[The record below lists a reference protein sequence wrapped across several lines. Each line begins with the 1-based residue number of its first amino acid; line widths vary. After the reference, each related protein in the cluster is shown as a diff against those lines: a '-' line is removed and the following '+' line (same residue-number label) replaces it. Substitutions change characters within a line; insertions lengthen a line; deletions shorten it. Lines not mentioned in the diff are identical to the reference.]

1 MKSIIIMFMLC
12 LVAVTVS
19 AQGIIR
25 RPAATK
31 PKPTATKPKP
41 TATKPKPTVRK
52 PQSRGSSAVRPKPA
66 QPKKA
71 DPINSLAEPLRSH
84 LKKLV
89 ADMVLVE
96 GGTYMMGNPNGDWD
110 DEYCIDVPHKVTLSS
125 FYICKYEVTEAL
137 WTAVMGSN
145 PSDHKLGG
153 NYPVERVNWYDCQDF
168 VEKLS
173 ELTGRHFRL
182 PTEAEWEYAARGGKR
197 SRGYRYSGSYNLDEI
212 GWYADNS
219 RAYSWYTLGTKK
231 EVGTKKPNEQGLY
244 DMTGNVAEWCQ
255 DKLGND
261 YYRHSP
267 TTNPQ
272 GPDMSSEKDN
282 RCFRGGSV
290 CDNDKYDYLKVYHRP
305 RGGMPPEI
313 KSFYIGLRLA
323 MSVN

>member
-1 MKSIIIMFMLC
+1 MLMSC
-12 LVAVTVS
+12 LVAATVS

-25 RPAATK
+25 RPA
-31 PKPTATKPKP
+31 ATKPKP

-84 LKKLV
+84 LKKLM

-96 GGTYMMGNPNGDWD
+96 GGTYMMGNPDRDRNH
-110 DEYCIDVPHKVTLSS
+110 EYAEDVPHEVTLSS

-145 PSDHKLGG
+145 PSGYPSGD
-153 NYPVERVNWYDCQDF
+153 NYPVEQVNWYDCQDF

-197 SRGYRYSGSYNLDEI
+197 SRGYRYSGSYALDEI
-212 GWYADNS
+212 GWHVGNAHHYK
-219 RAYSWYTLGTKK
+219 R
-231 EVGTKKPNEQGLY
+231 EVGTKKPNELGLY
-244 DMTGNVAEWCQ
+244 DMTGNVSEWCQ
-255 DKLGND
+255 DKLD
-261 YYRHSP
+261 IEYYHHSP
-267 TTNPQ
+267 SINPQ
-272 GPDMSSEKDN
+272 GPDRSTYKDN

-290 CDNDKYDYLKVYHRP
+290 CDDDKYDRLKVYTRFSS
-305 RGGMPPEI
+305 GMPPEE

>member
-1 MKSIIIMFMLC
+1 MKSIIIILMSC

-31 PKPTATKPKP
+31 PKPT
-41 TATKPKPTVRK
+41 VRN

-96 GGTYMMGNPNGDWD
+96 GGTYMMGNPDRDKN
-110 DEYCIDVPHKVTLSS
+110 DEYAKDVPHEVTLSS

-145 PSDHKLGG
+145 PSDHKSGD
-153 NYPVERVNWYDCQDF
+153 NYPVEQVNWYDCQDF

-182 PTEAEWEYAARGGKR
+182 PTEAEWEYAARGGQR

-212 GWYADNS
+212 GWHVGNTH
-219 RAYSWYTLGTKK
+219 RNKK
-231 EVGTKKPNEQGLY
+231 EVGTKKPNELGLY
-244 DMTGNVAEWCQ
+244 DMTGNVSEWCQ
-255 DKLGND
+255 GKLD
-261 YYRHSP
+261 IEYYHHSP
-267 TTNPQ
+267 SINPQ
-272 GPDMSSEKDN
+272 GPDRSTYKDN
-282 RCFRGGSV
+282 RCFRGGSF
-290 CDNDKYDYLKVYHRP
+290 CDDEKYDELKVYTRNT
-305 RGGMPPEI
+305 GMPPEE
-313 KSFYIGLRLA
+313 KYGHLGLRLA

>member
-1 MKSIIIMFMLC
+1 MKSIVIMLMSC

-25 RPAATK
+25 RPA
-31 PKPTATKPKP
+31 
-41 TATKPKPTVRK
+41 ATKPKPTVRK

-84 LKKLV
+84 LKKLM

-96 GGTYMMGNPNGDWD
+96 GGTYMMGNPDRDRN
-110 DEYCIDVPHKVTLSS
+110 DEYAKDVPHEVTLSS

-145 PSDHKLGG
+145 PSRDKLGD
-153 NYPVERVNWYDCQDF
+153 NYPVEQVNWYDCQDF

-197 SRGYRYSGSYNLDEI
+197 SRGYRYSGSYALDEI
-212 GWYADNS
+212 GWHVGNAHYYK
-219 RAYSWYTLGTKK
+219 R
-231 EVGTKKPNEQGLY
+231 EVGTKKPNELGLY
-244 DMTGNVAEWCQ
+244 DMTGNVSEWCQ
-255 DKLGND
+255 DKLD
-261 YYRHSP
+261 IEYYHHSP
-267 TTNPQ
+267 SINPQ
-272 GPDMSSEKDN
+272 GSDRSTYKDN
-282 RCFRGGSV
+282 RCFRGGSF
-290 CDNDKYDYLKVYHRP
+290 CDEEKYDELKVYTRNT
-305 RGGMPPEI
+305 GMPPEE
-313 KSFYIGLRLA
+313 KYGHLGLRLA

>member
-1 MKSIIIMFMLC
+1 MKSIIIILMSC

-25 RPAATK
+25 RPA
-31 PKPTATKPKP
+31 
-41 TATKPKPTVRK
+41 ATKPKPTVRK

-71 DPINSLAEPLRSH
+71 DPINSLAEPLRTH
-84 LKKLV
+84 LKKLM

-96 GGTYMMGNPNGDWD
+96 GGTYMMGNPDRDRN
-110 DEYCIDVPHKVTLSS
+110 DEYAKDVPHEVTLSS

-145 PSDHKLGG
+145 PSKYPSGD
-153 NYPVERVNWYDCQDF
+153 NYPVEQVNWYDCQDF

-182 PTEAEWEYAARGGKR
+182 PTEAEWEYAARGGQR

-212 GWYADNS
+212 GWHVGNTH
-219 RAYSWYTLGTKK
+219 RNKK
-231 EVGTKKPNEQGLY
+231 EVGTKKPNELGLY
-244 DMTGNVAEWCQ
+244 DMTGNVSEWCQ
-255 DKLGND
+255 DKLD
-261 YYRHSP
+261 IEYYHHSP
-267 TTNPQ
+267 SINPQ
-272 GPDMSSEKDN
+272 GPDRSTYKDN
-282 RCFRGGSV
+282 HCFRGGSF
-290 CDNDKYDYLKVYHRP
+290 CDDDKYDELKVYTRNI
-305 RGGMPPEI
+305 GGMPPEE
-313 KSFYIGLRLA
+313 KYGHLGLRLA

>member
-1 MKSIIIMFMLC
+1 MKSIIIMLMSC

-31 PKPTATKPKP
+31 PKPT
-41 TATKPKPTVRK
+41 VRK
-52 PQSRGSSAVRPKPA
+52 PQSRGRSAVRPKPA
-66 QPKKA
+66 HPKKA

-84 LKKLV
+84 LKKLM

-110 DEYCIDVPHKVTLSS
+110 NEYCIEVPHKVTLSS

-145 PSDHKLGG
+145 PSDGKLGD
-153 NYPVERVNWYDCQDF
+153 NYPVENVNWYDCQDF

-197 SRGYRYSGSYNLDEI
+197 SRGYRYSGSYALDEI
-212 GWYADNS
+212 GWHVGNAHHYK
-219 RAYSWYTLGTKK
+219 R
-231 EVGTKKPNEQGLY
+231 EVGTKKPNELGLY
-244 DMTGNVAEWCQ
+244 DMTGNVSEWCQ
-255 DKLGND
+255 DKLD
-261 YYRHSP
+261 IEYYHHSP
-267 TTNPQ
+267 SINPQ
-272 GPDMSSEKDN
+272 GPDRSTYKDN
-282 RCFRGGSV
+282 RCFRGGSF
-290 CDNDKYDYLKVYHRP
+290 CDEEKYDELKVYTRNT
-305 RGGMPPEI
+305 GMPPEE
-313 KSFYIGLRLA
+313 KYGHLGLRLA

>member
-1 MKSIIIMFMLC
+1 MSC

-31 PKPTATKPKP
+31 PKPT
-41 TATKPKPTVRK
+41 VRK

-66 QPKKA
+66 HPKKA
-71 DPINSLAEPLRSH
+71 DPINSLAEPLRTH
-84 LKKLV
+84 LKKLM

-96 GGTYMMGNPNGDWD
+96 GGTYMMGNPDRDRN
-110 DEYCIDVPHKVTLSS
+110 DEYAKDVPHEVTLSS

-145 PSDHKLGG
+145 PSRDKLGD
-153 NYPVERVNWYDCQDF
+153 NYPVEQVNWYDCQDF

-197 SRGYRYSGSYNLDEI
+197 SRGYRYSGSYALDEI
-212 GWYADNS
+212 GWHVGNAHYYK
-219 RAYSWYTLGTKK
+219 R
-231 EVGTKKPNEQGLY
+231 EVGTKKPNELGLY
-244 DMTGNVAEWCQ
+244 DMTGNVSEWCQ
-255 DKLGND
+255 DKLD
-261 YYRHSP
+261 IEYYHHSP
-267 TTNPQ
+267 SINPQ
-272 GPDMSSEKDN
+272 GPDRSTYKDN

-290 CDNDKYDYLKVYHRP
+290 CDDDKYDRLKVYTRFSS
-305 RGGMPPEI
+305 GMPPEE

>member
-1 MKSIIIMFMLC
+1 MKSIVIILMSC

-31 PKPTATKPKP
+31 PKPT
-41 TATKPKPTVRK
+41 VRK

-66 QPKKA
+66 HPKKA

-84 LKKLV
+84 LKKLM

-96 GGTYMMGNPNGDWD
+96 GGTYMMGDPNGDWD
-110 DEYCIDVPHKVTLSS
+110 NEYCIEVPHKVTLSS

-145 PSDHKLGG
+145 PSRDKLGD
-153 NYPVERVNWYDCQDF
+153 NYPVEQVNWYDCQDF

-197 SRGYRYSGSYNLDEI
+197 SRGYR
-212 GWYADNS
+212 
-219 RAYSWYTLGTKK
+219 
-231 EVGTKKPNEQGLY
+231 
-244 DMTGNVAEWCQ
+244 
-255 DKLGND
+255 
-261 YYRHSP
+261 
-267 TTNPQ
+267 
-272 GPDMSSEKDN
+272 
-282 RCFRGGSV
+282 
-290 CDNDKYDYLKVYHRP
+290 
-305 RGGMPPEI
+305 
-313 KSFYIGLRLA
+313 
-323 MSVN
+323 

>member
-1 MKSIIIMFMLC
+1 MKSIVIMLMSC

-31 PKPTATKPKP
+31 PKPT
-41 TATKPKPTVRK
+41 VRK
-52 PQSRGSSAVRPKPA
+52 THSRGSSAVRPKPA

-84 LKKLV
+84 LKKLM

-96 GGTYMMGNPNGDWD
+96 GGTYMMGNPDRDRN
-110 DEYCIDVPHKVTLSS
+110 DEYAKDVPHEVTLSS

-145 PSDHKLGG
+145 PSRHKLGD
-153 NYPVERVNWYDCQDF
+153 NYPVEQVNWYDCQDF

-197 SRGYRYSGSYNLDEI
+197 SRGYRYSGSYALDEI
-212 GWYADNS
+212 GWHVGNAHYYK
-219 RAYSWYTLGTKK
+219 R
-231 EVGTKKPNEQGLY
+231 EVGTKKPNELGLY
-244 DMTGNVAEWCQ
+244 DMTGNVSEWCQ
-255 DKLGND
+255 DKLD
-261 YYRHSP
+261 IEYYHHSP
-267 TTNPQ
+267 SINPQ
-272 GPDMSSEKDN
+272 GSDRSTYKDN
-282 RCFRGGSV
+282 RCFRGGSF
-290 CDNDKYDYLKVYHRP
+290 CDEEKYDELKVYTRNT
-305 RGGMPPEI
+305 GMPPEE
-313 KSFYIGLRLA
+313 KYGHLGLRLA

>member
-1 MKSIIIMFMLC
+1 MKSIIIMLMSC

-25 RPAATK
+25 RPA
-31 PKPTATKPKP
+31 
-41 TATKPKPTVRK
+41 ATKPKPTVRK

-84 LKKLV
+84 LKKLM

-96 GGTYMMGNPNGDWD
+96 GGTYMMGNPDRDRN
-110 DEYCIDVPHKVTLSS
+110 DEYAKDVPHEVTLSS

-145 PSDHKLGG
+145 PSRHKLGD
-153 NYPVERVNWYDCQDF
+153 NYPVEQVNWYDCQDF

-197 SRGYRYSGSYNLDEI
+197 SRGYRYSGSYALDEI
-212 GWYADNS
+212 GWHVGNAHYYK
-219 RAYSWYTLGTKK
+219 R
-231 EVGTKKPNEQGLY
+231 EVGTKKPNELGLY
-244 DMTGNVAEWCQ
+244 DMTGNVSEWCQ
-255 DKLGND
+255 DKLD
-261 YYRHSP
+261 IEYYHHSP
-267 TTNPQ
+267 SINPQ
-272 GPDMSSEKDN
+272 GPDRSTYKDN
-282 RCFRGGSV
+282 RCFRGGSF
-290 CDNDKYDYLKVYHRP
+290 CDEEKYDELKVYTRNT
-305 RGGMPPEI
+305 GMPPEE
-313 KSFYIGLRLA
+313 KYGHLGLRLA

>member
-1 MKSIIIMFMLC
+1 MKSIIIMFMFC

-31 PKPTATKPKP
+31 PKPT
-41 TATKPKPTVRK
+41 VRK
-52 PQSRGSSAVRPKPA
+52 PQSRGRSAVRPKPA
-66 QPKKA
+66 HPKKA
-71 DPINSLAEPLRSH
+71 DPINSLAEPLRTH
-84 LKKLV
+84 LKKLM

-96 GGTYMMGNPNGDWD
+96 GGTYMMGNPDRDRN
-110 DEYCIDVPHKVTLSS
+110 DEYAEDVPHEVTLSS

-182 PTEAEWEYAARGGKR
+182 PTEAEWEYAARGGQR

-212 GWYADNS
+212 GWHVGNAHHYK
-219 RAYSWYTLGTKK
+219 R
-231 EVGTKKPNEQGLY
+231 EVGTKKPNELGLY
-244 DMTGNVAEWCQ
+244 DMTGNVSEWCQ
-255 DKLGND
+255 DKLGIE
-261 YYRHSP
+261 YYHHSP
-267 TTNPQ
+267 SINPQ
-272 GPDMSSEKDN
+272 GPDRSTFKDH
-282 RCFRGGSV
+282 RCFRGGSF
-290 CDNDKYDYLKVYHRP
+290 CDDEKYDELKVYTRNT
-305 RGGMPPEI
+305 GMPPEE
-313 KSFYIGLRLA
+313 KYGHLGLRLA

>member
-1 MKSIIIMFMLC
+1 MKSIVIMLMSC

-31 PKPTATKPKP
+31 PKPT
-41 TATKPKPTVRK
+41 VRK
-52 PQSRGSSAVRPKPA
+52 PQNRGSSAVRPKPA

-84 LKKLV
+84 LKKLM

-96 GGTYMMGNPNGDWD
+96 GGTYMMGNPDRDRN
-110 DEYCIDVPHKVTLSS
+110 DEYAKDVPHEVTLSS

-145 PSDHKLGG
+145 PSKYPLGD
-153 NYPVERVNWYDCQDF
+153 NYPVEQVNWYDCQDF

-182 PTEAEWEYAARGGKR
+182 PTEAEWEYAARGGQR

-212 GWYADNS
+212 GWHVGNAHHYK
-219 RAYSWYTLGTKK
+219 R
-231 EVGTKKPNEQGLY
+231 EVGTKKPNELGLY
-244 DMTGNVAEWCQ
+244 DMTGNVCEWCQ
-255 DKLGND
+255 DKLD
-261 YYRHSP
+261 TEYYHHSP
-267 TTNPQ
+267 SINPQ
-272 GPDMSSEKDN
+272 GPDRSTYKDN

-290 CDNDKYDYLKVYHRP
+290 CDDDKYDRLKVYTRFSS
-305 RGGMPPEI
+305 GMPPEE

>member
-1 MKSIIIMFMLC
+1 MKSIIIIFMSC

-41 TATKPKPTVRK
+41 TVRK
-52 PQSRGSSAVRPKPA
+52 PHSRGSSAVRPKPA
-66 QPKKA
+66 QPKKT

-84 LKKLV
+84 LKKLM
-89 ADMVLVE
+89 ADMVLVK
-96 GGTYMMGNPNGDWD
+96 GGTYMMGDPNGDWD
-110 DEYCIDVPHKVTLSS
+110 NKDCNEVPHKVTLSS

-145 PSDHKLGG
+145 PSKYPSGG
-153 NYPVERVNWYDCQDF
+153 NYPVVQVNWYDCQDF

-182 PTEAEWEYAARGGKR
+182 PTEAEWEYAARGGQR

-212 GWYADNS
+212 GWHLGNAKPNS
-219 RAYSWYTLGTKK
+219 RSSLGDKK
-231 EVGTKKPNEQGLY
+231 EVGTKKPNELGLY
-244 DMTGNVAEWCQ
+244 DMTGNVNEWCQ
-255 DKLGND
+255 DKHNND

-272 GPDMSSEKDN
+272 GPDRSSFKDN
-282 RCFRGGSV
+282 RCIRGGSV
-290 CDNDKYDYLKVYHRP
+290 WDDDKHDYLKVYHRP
-305 RGGMPPEI
+305 CGGQPPEA
-313 KSFYIGLRLA
+313 KHACDGLRLA

>member
-1 MKSIIIMFMLC
+1 MKSIVIILMSC

-31 PKPTATKPKP
+31 PKPT
-41 TATKPKPTVRK
+41 VRK
-52 PQSRGSSAVRPKPA
+52 THSRGSSAVRPKPA

-84 LKKLV
+84 LKKLM

-96 GGTYMMGNPNGDWD
+96 GGTYMMGNPDRDRN
-110 DEYCIDVPHKVTLSS
+110 DEYAKDVPHEVTLSS

-145 PSDHKLGG
+145 PSRDKLGD

-197 SRGYRYSGSYNLDEI
+197 SRGYRYSGSYALDEI
-212 GWYADNS
+212 GWHVGNAHYYK
-219 RAYSWYTLGTKK
+219 R
-231 EVGTKKPNEQGLY
+231 EVGTKKPNELGLY
-244 DMTGNVAEWCQ
+244 DMTGNVSEWCQ
-255 DKLGND
+255 DKLD
-261 YYRHSP
+261 IEYYHHSP
-267 TTNPQ
+267 SINPQ
-272 GPDMSSEKDN
+272 GSDRSTYKDN
-282 RCFRGGSV
+282 RCFRGGSF
-290 CDNDKYDYLKVYHRP
+290 CDEEKYDELKVYTRNT
-305 RGGMPPEI
+305 GMPPEE
-313 KSFYIGLRLA
+313 KYGHLGLRLA

>member
-1 MKSIIIMFMLC
+1 MLISC

-41 TATKPKPTVRK
+41 TVRK
-52 PQSRGSSAVRPKPA
+52 THSRGSSAVRPKPA
-66 QPKKA
+66 HPKKV
-71 DPINSLAEPLRSH
+71 DPINSLAEPLRTH
-84 LKKLV
+84 LKKLM

-96 GGTYMMGNPNGDWD
+96 GGTYMMGNPDRDRN
-110 DEYCIDVPHKVTLSS
+110 DEYAEDVPHEVTLSS

-145 PSDHKLGG
+145 PSKYPLGD
-153 NYPVERVNWYDCQDF
+153 NYPVEQVNWYDCQDF

-182 PTEAEWEYAARGGKR
+182 PTEAEWEYAARGGQR

-212 GWYADNS
+212 GWHAGNAK
-219 RAYSWYTLGTKK
+219 RYSWSSLGDKK
-231 EVGTKKPNEQGLY
+231 EVGTKKPNELGLY
-244 DMTGNVAEWCQ
+244 DMTGNVREWCQ
-255 DKLGND
+255 DKHSDD

-267 TTNPQ
+267 AINPQ
-272 GPDMSSEKDN
+272 GPDRSTSKDN
-282 RCFRGGSV
+282 RCLRGGSV
-290 CDNDKYDYLKVYHRP
+290 WDDDKYDELKVYHRP
-305 RGGMPPEI
+305 RGGMPPEE
-313 KSFYIGLRLA
+313 KYGHLGLRLA

>member
-1 MKSIIIMFMLC
+1 MKSIIIMLMSC

-31 PKPTATKPKP
+31 PKPT
-41 TATKPKPTVRK
+41 VRK

-66 QPKKA
+66 HPKKA
-71 DPINSLAEPLRSH
+71 DPINSLAEPLRTH
-84 LKKLV
+84 LKKLM

-96 GGTYMMGNPNGDWD
+96 GGTYMMGNPDRDRN
-110 DEYCIDVPHKVTLSS
+110 DEYAKDVPHEVTLSS

-145 PSDHKLGG
+145 PSGYPSGD
-153 NYPVERVNWYDCQDF
+153 NYPVEQVNWYDCQDF

-212 GWYADNS
+212 GWHVGNAHHYK
-219 RAYSWYTLGTKK
+219 R
-231 EVGTKKPNEQGLY
+231 EVGTKKPNELGLY
-244 DMTGNVAEWCQ
+244 DMTGNVSEWCQ
-255 DKLGND
+255 DKLD
-261 YYRHSP
+261 IEYYHHSP
-267 TTNPQ
+267 SINPQ
-272 GPDMSSEKDN
+272 GPDRSTYKDN
-282 RCFRGGSV
+282 RCFRGGSF
-290 CDNDKYDYLKVYHRP
+290 CDDEKYDELKVYTRNT
-305 RGGMPPEI
+305 GMPPEE
-313 KSFYIGLRLA
+313 KYGHLGLRLA

>member
-1 MKSIIIMFMLC
+1 MKSIIIMFMSC

-25 RPAATK
+25 RPA
-31 PKPTATKPKP
+31 ATKPKP

-84 LKKLV
+84 LKKLM

-96 GGTYMMGNPNGDWD
+96 GGTYMMGNPDRDRNH
-110 DEYCIDVPHKVTLSS
+110 EYAEDVPHEVTLSS

-145 PSDHKLGG
+145 PSRHPLGD
-153 NYPVERVNWYDCQDF
+153 NYPVEQVSWYDCQDF

-182 PTEAEWEYAARGGKR
+182 PTEAEWEYAARGGQR

-212 GWYADNS
+212 GWHVGNAHHYK
-219 RAYSWYTLGTKK
+219 R
-231 EVGTKKPNEQGLY
+231 EVGTKKPNELGLY
-244 DMTGNVAEWCQ
+244 DMTGNVSEWCQ
-255 DKLGND
+255 DKLD
-261 YYRHSP
+261 IEYYHHSP
-267 TTNPQ
+267 SINPQ
-272 GPDMSSEKDN
+272 GPDRSTYKDN
-282 RCFRGGSV
+282 RCFRGGSF
-290 CDNDKYDYLKVYHRP
+290 CDDQKYDELKVYTRNT
-305 RGGMPPEI
+305 GGMPPEE
-313 KSFYIGLRLA
+313 KYGNLGLRLA

>member
-1 MKSIIIMFMLC
+1 MKSIIIMLMSC

-25 RPAATK
+25 RPA
-31 PKPTATKPKP
+31 ATKPKP

-84 LKKLV
+84 LKKLM

-96 GGTYMMGNPNGDWD
+96 GGTYMMGNPDRDKN
-110 DEYCIDVPHKVTLSS
+110 DEYAEDVPHEVTLSS

-145 PSDHKLGG
+145 PSRHPLGD
-153 NYPVERVNWYDCQDF
+153 NYPVEQVSWYDCQDF

-182 PTEAEWEYAARGGKR
+182 PTEAEWEYAARGGQR

-212 GWYADNS
+212 GWHEGNAHYYK
-219 RAYSWYTLGTKK
+219 R
-231 EVGTKKPNEQGLY
+231 EVGTKKPNELGLY
-244 DMTGNVAEWCQ
+244 DMTGNVDEWCQ
-255 DKLGND
+255 DKLGTD
-261 YYRHSP
+261 YYHHSP
-267 TTNPQ
+267 SINPQ
-272 GPDMSSEKDN
+272 GPDRSTFKDH
-282 RCFRGGSV
+282 RCHRGGSF
-290 CDNDKYDYLKVYHRP
+290 CDNEKYDELIVYTRNSS
-305 RGGMPPEI
+305 GLPPEE
-313 KSFYIGLRLA
+313 KYGHLGLRLA

>member
-1 MKSIIIMFMLC
+1 MKSIVIMLMSC

-25 RPAATK
+25 RPA
-31 PKPTATKPKP
+31 
-41 TATKPKPTVRK
+41 ATKPKPTVRK

-84 LKKLV
+84 LKKLM

-96 GGTYMMGNPNGDWD
+96 GGTYMMGNPDRDRN
-110 DEYCIDVPHKVTLSS
+110 DEYAKDVPHEVTLSS

-145 PSDHKLGG
+145 PSRHKLGD
-153 NYPVERVNWYDCQDF
+153 NYPVEQVNWYDCQDF

-197 SRGYRYSGSYNLDEI
+197 SRGYRYSGSYALDEI
-212 GWYADNS
+212 GWHVGNAHYYK
-219 RAYSWYTLGTKK
+219 R
-231 EVGTKKPNEQGLY
+231 EVGTKKPNELGLY
-244 DMTGNVAEWCQ
+244 DMTGNVSEWCQ
-255 DKLGND
+255 DKLD
-261 YYRHSP
+261 IEYYHHSP
-267 TTNPQ
+267 SINPQ
-272 GPDMSSEKDN
+272 GSDRSTYKDN
-282 RCFRGGSV
+282 RCFRGGSF
-290 CDNDKYDYLKVYHRP
+290 CDEEKYDELKVYTRNT
-305 RGGMPPEI
+305 GMPPEE
-313 KSFYIGLRLA
+313 KYGHLGLRLA

>member
-1 MKSIIIMFMLC
+1 MKSIIIMLMSC

-41 TATKPKPTVRK
+41 TVRK
-52 PQSRGSSAVRPKPA
+52 PQSRGRSAVRPKPA
-66 QPKKA
+66 HPKKA
-71 DPINSLAEPLRSH
+71 DPINSLAEPLRTH
-84 LKKLV
+84 LKKLM

-96 GGTYMMGNPNGDWD
+96 GGTYMMGNPDRDRN
-110 DEYCIDVPHKVTLSS
+110 DEYAEDVPHEVTLSS

-145 PSDHKLGG
+145 PSYHKLGD
-153 NYPVERVNWYDCQDF
+153 NYPVEQVNWYDCQDF

-212 GWYADNS
+212 GWHEGNADHK
-219 RAYSWYTLGTKK
+219 R
-231 EVGTKKPNEQGLY
+231 EVGTKKPNELGLY
-244 DMTGNVAEWCQ
+244 DMTGNVCEWCQ
-255 DKLGND
+255 DKLD
-261 YYRHSP
+261 TEYYHHSP
-267 TTNPQ
+267 SINPQ
-272 GPDMSSEKDN
+272 GPDRSSVKDN
-282 RCFRGGSV
+282 RCMRGGSF
-290 CDNDKYDYLKVYHRP
+290 CDNDKYDRLKVYKRNST
-305 RGGMPPEI
+305 GLPPES
-313 KSFYIGLRLA
+313 KYFMDGLRLA

>member
-1 MKSIIIMFMLC
+1 MKSIIIMLMSC

-31 PKPTATKPKP
+31 PKPT
-41 TATKPKPTVRK
+41 VRK
-52 PQSRGSSAVRPKPA
+52 THSRGSSAVRPKPA
-66 QPKKA
+66 HPKKA

-84 LKKLV
+84 LKKLM

-96 GGTYMMGNPNGDWD
+96 GGTYMMGNPDRDRN
-110 DEYCIDVPHKVTLSS
+110 DEYAEDVPHEVTLSS

-145 PSDHKLGG
+145 PSRDKLGD
-153 NYPVERVNWYDCQDF
+153 NYPVEQVNWYDCQDF

-197 SRGYRYSGSYNLDEI
+197 SRGYRYSGSYALDEI
-212 GWYADNS
+212 GWHVGNAHYYK
-219 RAYSWYTLGTKK
+219 R
-231 EVGTKKPNEQGLY
+231 EVGTKKPNELGLY
-244 DMTGNVAEWCQ
+244 DMTGNVCEWCQ
-255 DKLGND
+255 DKLD
-261 YYRHSP
+261 TEYYHHSP
-267 TTNPQ
+267 SINPQ
-272 GPDMSSEKDN
+272 GPDRSTYKDN
-282 RCFRGGSV
+282 RCFRGGSF
-290 CDNDKYDYLKVYHRP
+290 CDEEKYDELKVYTRNT
-305 RGGMPPEI
+305 GMPPEE
-313 KSFYIGLRLA
+313 KYGHLGLRLA

>member
-1 MKSIIIMFMLC
+1 MSC

-41 TATKPKPTVRK
+41 TVRK

-66 QPKKA
+66 LPKKA

-84 LKKLV
+84 LKKLM

-96 GGTYMMGNPNGDWD
+96 GGTYMMGNPDRDRNH
-110 DEYCIDVPHKVTLSS
+110 EYAEDVPHEVTLSS

-145 PSDHKLGG
+145 PSRHPLGD
-153 NYPVERVNWYDCQDF
+153 NYPVEQVSWYDCQDF

-182 PTEAEWEYAARGGKR
+182 PTEAEWEYAARGGQR

-212 GWYADNS
+212 GWYEGNADHK
-219 RAYSWYTLGTKK
+219 R
-231 EVGTKKPNEQGLY
+231 EVGTKKPNELGLY
-244 DMTGNVAEWCQ
+244 DMTGNVDEWCQ
-255 DKLGND
+255 DKLGTD
-261 YYRHSP
+261 YYHHSP
-267 TTNPQ
+267 SINPQ
-272 GPDMSSEKDN
+272 GPDRSTFKDH
-282 RCFRGGSV
+282 RCFRGGSI
-290 CDNDKYDYLKVYHRP
+290 CDHDKYDYLKVYKRNSS
-305 RGGMPPEI
+305 GLPPES
-313 KSFYIGLRLA
+313 KYFNLGLRLA

>member
-1 MKSIIIMFMLC
+1 MKSIVIMLMSC

-25 RPAATK
+25 RPA
-31 PKPTATKPKP
+31 
-41 TATKPKPTVRK
+41 ATKPKPTVRK

-84 LKKLV
+84 LKKLM

-96 GGTYMMGNPNGDWD
+96 GGTYMMGNPDRDRN
-110 DEYCIDVPHKVTLSS
+110 DEYAKDVPHEVTLSS

-145 PSDHKLGG
+145 PSRHKLGD
-153 NYPVERVNWYDCQDF
+153 NYPVEQVNWYDCQDF

-197 SRGYRYSGSYNLDEI
+197 SRGYRYSGSYALDEI
-212 GWYADNS
+212 GWHVGNAHYYK
-219 RAYSWYTLGTKK
+219 R
-231 EVGTKKPNEQGLY
+231 EVGTKKPNELGLY
-244 DMTGNVAEWCQ
+244 DMTGNVSEWCQ
-255 DKLGND
+255 DKLD
-261 YYRHSP
+261 IEYYHHSP
-267 TTNPQ
+267 SINPQ
-272 GPDMSSEKDN
+272 GSDRSTYKDN
-282 RCFRGGSV
+282 RCFRGGSF
-290 CDNDKYDYLKVYHRP
+290 CDDEKYDELKVYTRNT
-305 RGGMPPEI
+305 GMPPEE
-313 KSFYIGLRLA
+313 KYGHLGLRLA

>member
-1 MKSIIIMFMLC
+1 MKSIVIILMSC

-31 PKPTATKPKP
+31 PKPT
-41 TATKPKPTVRK
+41 VRK

-66 QPKKA
+66 HPKKE

-84 LKKLV
+84 LKKLM

-96 GGTYMMGNPNGDWD
+96 GGTYMMGNPDRDRN
-110 DEYCIDVPHKVTLSS
+110 DEYAKDVPHEVTLSS

-145 PSDHKLGG
+145 PSKYPLGD
-153 NYPVERVNWYDCQDF
+153 NYPVEQVNWYDCQDF

-197 SRGYRYSGSYNLDEI
+197 SRGYRYSGSYALDEI
-212 GWYADNS
+212 GWHVGNAHYYK
-219 RAYSWYTLGTKK
+219 R
-231 EVGTKKPNEQGLY
+231 EVGTKKPNELGLY
-244 DMTGNVAEWCQ
+244 DMTGNVSEWCQ
-255 DKLGND
+255 DKLD
-261 YYRHSP
+261 IEYYHHSP
-267 TTNPQ
+267 SINPQ
-272 GPDMSSEKDN
+272 GPDRSTYKDN

-290 CDNDKYDYLKVYHRP
+290 CDDDKYDRLKVYTRFSS
-305 RGGMPPEI
+305 GMPPEE

>member
-1 MKSIIIMFMLC
+1 MKSIIIILMSC

-25 RPAATK
+25 RPA
-31 PKPTATKPKP
+31 
-41 TATKPKPTVRK
+41 ATKPKPTVRK

-84 LKKLV
+84 LKKLM

-96 GGTYMMGNPNGDWD
+96 GGTYMMGNPDRDRN
-110 DEYCIDVPHKVTLSS
+110 DEYAKDVPHEVTLSS
-125 FYICKYEVTEAL
+125 FYICKNEVTEAL

-145 PSDHKLGG
+145 PSRHKLGD
-153 NYPVERVNWYDCQDF
+153 NYPVEQVNWYDCQDF

-197 SRGYRYSGSYNLDEI
+197 SRGYRYSGSYALDEI
-212 GWYADNS
+212 GWHVGNAHYYK
-219 RAYSWYTLGTKK
+219 R
-231 EVGTKKPNEQGLY
+231 EVGTKKPNELGLY
-244 DMTGNVAEWCQ
+244 DMTGNVSEWCQ
-255 DKLGND
+255 DKLD
-261 YYRHSP
+261 IEYYHHSP
-267 TTNPQ
+267 SINPQ
-272 GPDMSSEKDN
+272 GSDRSTYKDN
-282 RCFRGGSV
+282 RCFRGGSF
-290 CDNDKYDYLKVYHRP
+290 CDEEKYDELKVYTRNT
-305 RGGMPPEI
+305 GMPPEE
-313 KSFYIGLRLA
+313 KYGHLGLRLA

>member
-1 MKSIIIMFMLC
+1 MKSIIIMLMSC

-31 PKPTATKPKP
+31 PKPT
-41 TATKPKPTVRK
+41 VRK

-66 QPKKA
+66 HPKKA
-71 DPINSLAEPLRSH
+71 DPINLLAEPLRSH
-84 LKKLV
+84 LKKLM

-96 GGTYMMGNPNGDWD
+96 GGTYMMGNPDRDRN
-110 DEYCIDVPHKVTLSS
+110 DEYAKDVPHEVTLSS

-145 PSDHKLGG
+145 PSGYPSGD
-153 NYPVERVNWYDCQDF
+153 NYPVEQVNWYDCQDF

-182 PTEAEWEYAARGGKR
+182 PTEAEWEYAARGGQR

-212 GWYADNS
+212 GWHVGNAHHYK
-219 RAYSWYTLGTKK
+219 R
-231 EVGTKKPNEQGLY
+231 EVGTKKPNELGLY
-244 DMTGNVAEWCQ
+244 DMTGNVSEWCQ
-255 DKLGND
+255 DKLD
-261 YYRHSP
+261 IEYYHHSP
-267 TTNPQ
+267 SINPQ
-272 GPDMSSEKDN
+272 GPDRSTYKDN
-282 RCFRGGSV
+282 RCFRGGSF
-290 CDNDKYDYLKVYHRP
+290 CDEEKYDELKVYTRNT
-305 RGGMPPEI
+305 GMPPEE
-313 KSFYIGLRLA
+313 KYGHLGLRLA

>member
-1 MKSIIIMFMLC
+1 MKSIIIMFMSC

-25 RPAATK
+25 RPA
-31 PKPTATKPKP
+31 ATKPKP

-84 LKKLV
+84 LKKLM

-110 DEYCIDVPHKVTLSS
+110 DEYCIDVSHKVTLSS
-125 FYICKYEVTEAL
+125 FNICKYEVTEAL

-145 PSDHKLGG
+145 PSKYPSGD
-153 NYPVERVNWYDCQDF
+153 NYPVEQVNWYDCQDF

-182 PTEAEWEYAARGGKR
+182 PTEAEWEYAARGGQR

-212 GWYADNS
+212 GWHVGNTH
-219 RAYSWYTLGTKK
+219 RNKK
-231 EVGTKKPNEQGLY
+231 EVGTKKPNELGLY
-244 DMTGNVAEWCQ
+244 DMTGNVNEWCQ
-255 DKLGND
+255 DKFGND

-272 GPDMSSEKDN
+272 GPDRSSEKDN
-282 RCFRGGSV
+282 RCQRGGSV
-290 CDNDKYDYLKVYHRP
+290 CDDDKYDYLKVYHRP
-305 RGGMPPEI
+305 RGGLPPES
-313 KSFYIGLRLA
+313 KYFMDGLRLA

>member
-1 MKSIIIMFMLC
+1 MKSILIMLMSC

-25 RPAATK
+25 RPA
-31 PKPTATKPKP
+31 
-41 TATKPKPTVRK
+41 ATKPKPTVRK

-84 LKKLV
+84 LKKLM

-96 GGTYMMGNPNGDWD
+96 GGTYMMGNPDRDRN
-110 DEYCIDVPHKVTLSS
+110 DEYAKDVPHEVTLSS

-145 PSDHKLGG
+145 PSGYPSGD
-153 NYPVERVNWYDCQDF
+153 NYPVEQVNWYDCQDF

-182 PTEAEWEYAARGGKR
+182 PTEAEWEYAARGGQR

-212 GWYADNS
+212 GWHVGNAHHYK
-219 RAYSWYTLGTKK
+219 R
-231 EVGTKKPNEQGLY
+231 EVGTKKPNELGLY
-244 DMTGNVAEWCQ
+244 DMTGNVSEWCQ
-255 DKLGND
+255 DKLD
-261 YYRHSP
+261 IEYYHHSP
-267 TTNPQ
+267 SINPQ
-272 GPDMSSEKDN
+272 GPDRSTYKDN
-282 RCFRGGSV
+282 RCFRGGSF
-290 CDNDKYDYLKVYHRP
+290 CDDEKYDELKVYTRNT
-305 RGGMPPEI
+305 GMPPEE
-313 KSFYIGLRLA
+313 KYGHLGLRLA

>member
-1 MKSIIIMFMLC
+1 MKSIIIMLMSC

-25 RPAATK
+25 RPAATN
-31 PKPTATKPKP
+31 
-41 TATKPKPTVRK
+41 PKPTVRK

-84 LKKLV
+84 LKKLM

-96 GGTYMMGNPNGDWD
+96 GGTYMMGNPDRDRN
-110 DEYCIDVPHKVTLSS
+110 DEYAKDVPHEVTLSS

-145 PSDHKLGG
+145 PSYHKLGD
-153 NYPVERVNWYDCQDF
+153 NYPVEQVNWYDCQNF

-197 SRGYRYSGSYNLDEI
+197 SRGYRYSGSYALDEI
-212 GWYADNS
+212 GWHAGNAHHYK
-219 RAYSWYTLGTKK
+219 R
-231 EVGTKKPNEQGLY
+231 EVGTKKPNELGLY
-244 DMTGNVAEWCQ
+244 DMTGNVSEWCQ
-255 DKLGND
+255 DKLD
-261 YYRHSP
+261 IEYYHHSP
-267 TTNPQ
+267 SINPQ
-272 GPDMSSEKDN
+272 GPDRSTYKDN

-290 CDNDKYDYLKVYHRP
+290 CDDDKYDRLKVYTRFSS
-305 RGGMPPEI
+305 GMPPEE

>member
-1 MKSIIIMFMLC
+1 MKSIIIILMSC

-25 RPAATK
+25 RPA
-31 PKPTATKPKP
+31 
-41 TATKPKPTVRK
+41 ATKPKPTVRK

-84 LKKLV
+84 LKKLM

-96 GGTYMMGNPNGDWD
+96 GGTYMMGNPDRDRN
-110 DEYCIDVPHKVTLSS
+110 DEYAKDVPHEVTLSS

-145 PSDHKLGG
+145 PSRHKLGD
-153 NYPVERVNWYDCQDF
+153 NYPVEQVNWYDCQDF

-197 SRGYRYSGSYNLDEI
+197 SRGYRYSGSYALDEI
-212 GWYADNS
+212 GWHVGNAHYYK
-219 RAYSWYTLGTKK
+219 R
-231 EVGTKKPNEQGLY
+231 EVGTKKPNELGLY
-244 DMTGNVAEWCQ
+244 DMTGNVSEWCQ
-255 DKLGND
+255 DKLD
-261 YYRHSP
+261 IEYYHHSP
-267 TTNPQ
+267 SINPQ
-272 GPDMSSEKDN
+272 GSDRSTYKDN
-282 RCFRGGSV
+282 RCFRGGSF
-290 CDNDKYDYLKVYHRP
+290 CDEEKYDELKVYTRNT
-305 RGGMPPEI
+305 GMPPEE
-313 KSFYIGLRLA
+313 KYGHLGLRLA

>member
-1 MKSIIIMFMLC
+1 MKSIVIILMSC

-31 PKPTATKPKP
+31 PKPT
-41 TATKPKPTVRK
+41 VRK
-52 PQSRGSSAVRPKPA
+52 PHSRGSSAVRPKPA
-66 QPKKA
+66 HPKKA

-84 LKKLV
+84 LKKLM

-96 GGTYMMGNPNGDWD
+96 GGTYMMGNPDRDRNH
-110 DEYCIDVPHKVTLSS
+110 EYAEDVPHEVTLSS

-145 PSDHKLGG
+145 PSYHKLGD
-153 NYPVERVNWYDCQDF
+153 NYPVEQVNWYDCQDF

-212 GWYADNS
+212 GWHVDNTH
-219 RAYSWYTLGTKK
+219 RNKK
-231 EVGTKKPNEQGLY
+231 EVGTKKPNELGLY
-244 DMTGNVAEWCQ
+244 DMTGNVSEWCQ
-255 DKLGND
+255 DKLD
-261 YYRHSP
+261 IEYYHHSP
-267 TTNPQ
+267 SINPQ
-272 GPDMSSEKDN
+272 GPDRSTYKDN

-290 CDNDKYDYLKVYHRP
+290 CDDDKYDRLKVYTRFSS
-305 RGGMPPEI
+305 GMPPEE

>member
-1 MKSIIIMFMLC
+1 MSC

-31 PKPTATKPKP
+31 PKPT
-41 TATKPKPTVRK
+41 VRK
-52 PQSRGSSAVRPKPA
+52 PQSRGRSAVRPKPA
-66 QPKKA
+66 HPKKA

-84 LKKLV
+84 LKKLM

-96 GGTYMMGNPNGDWD
+96 GGTYMMGNPDRDRN
-110 DEYCIDVPHKVTLSS
+110 DEYAEDVPHEVTLSS

-145 PSDHKLGG
+145 PSRHKSGD
-153 NYPVERVNWYDCQDF
+153 NYPVEQVNWYDCQDF
-168 VEKLS
+168 VEKLN

-182 PTEAEWEYAARGGKR
+182 PTEAEWEYAARGGQR
-197 SRGYRYSGSYNLDEI
+197 SRGYRYSGSYALDEI
-212 GWYADNS
+212 GWHVGNAHHYK
-219 RAYSWYTLGTKK
+219 R
-231 EVGTKKPNEQGLY
+231 EVGTKKPNELGLY
-244 DMTGNVAEWCQ
+244 DMTGNVSEWCQ
-255 DKLGND
+255 DKLD
-261 YYRHSP
+261 IEYYHHSP
-267 TTNPQ
+267 SINPQ
-272 GPDMSSEKDN
+272 GPDRSTYKDN

-290 CDNDKYDYLKVYHRP
+290 CDDDKYDRLKVYTRFSS
-305 RGGMPPEI
+305 GMPPEE

>member
-1 MKSIIIMFMLC
+1 MKSIIIMLMSC

-31 PKPTATKPKP
+31 PKPT
-41 TATKPKPTVRK
+41 VRK

-66 QPKKA
+66 HPKKV

-84 LKKLV
+84 LKKLM

-96 GGTYMMGNPNGDWD
+96 GGTYMMGDPNGDWD
-110 DEYCIDVPHKVTLSS
+110 NEYCIEVPHKVTLSS

-145 PSDHKLGG
+145 PSKYPSGD
-153 NYPVERVNWYDCQDF
+153 NYPVEQVNWYDCQDF

-212 GWYADNS
+212 GWHAGNAKSD
-219 RAYSWYTLGTKK
+219 SWRTFGDKK
-231 EVGTKKPNEQGLY
+231 EVGTKKPNELGLY
-244 DMTGNVAEWCQ
+244 DMTGNVCEWCQ
-255 DKLGND
+255 DKLD
-261 YYRHSP
+261 TEYYHHSP
-267 TTNPQ
+267 SINPQ
-272 GPDMSSEKDN
+272 GPDRSTYKDN
-282 RCFRGGSV
+282 RCFRGGSF
-290 CDNDKYDYLKVYHRP
+290 CDEEKYDELKVYTRNT
-305 RGGMPPEI
+305 GMPPEE
-313 KSFYIGLRLA
+313 KYGHLGLRLA

>member
-1 MKSIIIMFMLC
+1 MKSIIIMLMSC

-31 PKPTATKPKP
+31 PKPT
-41 TATKPKPTVRK
+41 VRK
-52 PQSRGSSAVRPKPA
+52 THSRGSSAVRPKPA
-66 QPKKA
+66 HPKKA

-96 GGTYMMGNPNGDWD
+96 GGTYMMGNPDRDRN
-110 DEYCIDVPHKVTLSS
+110 DEYAEDVPHEVTLSS

-137 WTAVMGSN
+137 WTAVMGGN
-145 PSDHKLGG
+145 PSKYPSGD
-153 NYPVERVNWYDCQDF
+153 NYPVEQVNWYDCQDF

-212 GWYADNS
+212 GWHVGNAHHYK
-219 RAYSWYTLGTKK
+219 R
-231 EVGTKKPNEQGLY
+231 EVGTKKPNELGLY
-244 DMTGNVAEWCQ
+244 DMTGNVSEWCQ
-255 DKLGND
+255 DKLD
-261 YYRHSP
+261 IEYYHHSP
-267 TTNPQ
+267 SINPQ
-272 GPDMSSEKDN
+272 GPDRSTYKDN

-290 CDNDKYDYLKVYHRP
+290 CDDDKYDRLKVYTRFSS
-305 RGGMPPEI
+305 GMPPEE

>member
-1 MKSIIIMFMLC
+1 MLMSC

-31 PKPTATKPKP
+31 PKPT
-41 TATKPKPTVRK
+41 VRK

-66 QPKKA
+66 HPKKA

-84 LKKLV
+84 LKKLMD
-89 ADMVLVE
+89 DMVLVE
-96 GGTYMMGNPNGDWD
+96 GGTYMMGNPDRDRN
-110 DEYCIDVPHKVTLSS
+110 DEYAKDVPHEVTLSS

-145 PSDHKLGG
+145 PSDHKSGD
-153 NYPVERVNWYDCQDF
+153 NYPVEQVNWYDCQDF

-197 SRGYRYSGSYNLDEI
+197 SRGYRYSGSYALDEI
-212 GWYADNS
+212 GWHVGNAHHYK
-219 RAYSWYTLGTKK
+219 R
-231 EVGTKKPNEQGLY
+231 EVGIKKPNELGLY
-244 DMTGNVAEWCQ
+244 DMTGNVCEWCQ
-255 DKLGND
+255 DKLD
-261 YYRHSP
+261 TEYYHHSP
-267 TTNPQ
+267 SINPQ
-272 GPDMSSEKDN
+272 GPDRSTYKDN

-290 CDNDKYDYLKVYHRP
+290 CDDDKYDRLKVYTRFSS
-305 RGGMPPEI
+305 GMPPEE